1 MKYAKVEGYPNLL
14 RNLDT
19 NAIIN
24 TDEMASNNYDLIK
37 KRREEEN
44 LKISNIEEDL
54 RVLKSSLDEI
64 KTLLKN
70 IKNTF

>member
-44 LKISNIEEDL
+44 
-54 RVLKSSLDEI
+54 
-64 KTLLKN
+64 
-70 IKNTF
+70 